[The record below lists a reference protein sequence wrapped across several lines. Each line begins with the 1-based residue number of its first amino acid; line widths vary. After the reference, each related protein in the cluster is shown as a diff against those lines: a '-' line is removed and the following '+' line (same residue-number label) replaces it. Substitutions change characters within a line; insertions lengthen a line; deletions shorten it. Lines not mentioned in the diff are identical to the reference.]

1 MAREINE
8 KEMRRHMRDRLENIT
23 SPVAY
28 QIGMETLDSV
38 YYKLHEL
45 IILAETFGI
54 YGYEYEQLK
63 IARQKYEEKIIE
75 RSKRR

>member
-1 MAREINE
+1 
-8 KEMRRHMRDRLENIT
+8 MRRHMRDRLENIT

>member
-8 KEMRRHMRDRLENIT
+8 KEIRRHLRDRLENIT
-23 SPVAY
+23 NPVAY
-28 QIGMETLDSV
+28 QIGMETLDSI

-45 IILAETFGI
+45 VILAETFGI

-63 IARQKYEEKIIE
+63 IARKSYEEKIIE
-75 RSKRR
+75 RSKGR

>member
-8 KEMRRHMRDRLENIT
+8 KEMRRHLRDRLENIT

-28 QIGMETLDSV
+28 QIGMESLDSI

-45 IILAETFGI
+45 VILAETFGI

>member
-28 QIGMETLDSV
+28 QIGMETLDSA

>member
-1 MAREINE
+1 
-8 KEMRRHMRDRLENIT
+8 MRRHLRDRLENIT

-28 QIGMETLDSV
+28 QIGMESLDSI

-45 IILAETFGI
+45 VILAETFGI

>member
-1 MAREINE
+1 
-8 KEMRRHMRDRLENIT
+8 MRRHLLDRLENIT
-23 SPVAY
+23 NPVAY
-28 QIGMETLDSV
+28 QIGMESLDSI

-45 IILAETFGI
+45 VILAETFGI
-54 YGYEYEQLK
+54 CGYEYEQLK

>member
-8 KEMRRHMRDRLENIT
+8 KEMRRHLRDRLENIT
-23 SPVAY
+23 NPVAY
-28 QIGMETLDSV
+28 QIGIESLDSI
-38 YYKLHEL
+38 YYKLYEL
-45 IILAETFGI
+45 AILAETFGI
-54 YGYEYEQLK
+54 YGYELDQLM

>member
-63 IARQKYEEKIIE
+63 IAKKGYEDRIIE
-75 RSKRR
+75 RNKRR

>member
-28 QIGMETLDSV
+28 QIGMETLDSI

-45 IILAETFGI
+45 VILAETFGI